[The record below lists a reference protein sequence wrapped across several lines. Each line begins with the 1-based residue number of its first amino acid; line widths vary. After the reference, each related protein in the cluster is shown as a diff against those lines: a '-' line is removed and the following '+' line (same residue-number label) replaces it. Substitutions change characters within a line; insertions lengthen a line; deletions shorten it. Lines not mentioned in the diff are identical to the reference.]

1 LISLEGK
8 RKVLGDKIKQW
19 KAEQKRIHGADKVP
33 MAKKSDPICKDFL
46 QYQAITKEYNELKTE
61 KKSKMEQLPKIVEQ

>member
-1 LISLEGK
+1 
-8 RKVLGDKIKQW
+8 
-19 KAEQKRIHGADKVP
+19 

-61 KKSKMEQLPKIVEQ
+61 KKSKME